1 MGFNDPTR
9 NYVDIEL
16 RYKTTPDKQ
25 KRYKMQLDN
34 IVSEKEKEK
43 AVDAKNSVENDRML
57 VS

>member
-1 MGFNDPTR
+1 M
-9 NYVDIEL
+9 DIEL
-16 RYKTTPDKQ
+16 RYKTTPEKQ
-25 KRYKMQLDN
+25 KKYKMQLDN